1 MPIRPKHQRMVFVLA
16 SIAVMA
22 LAATVILTTFRENLV
37 FFFTPTQLYT
47 KIDEGRFDAS
57 REIRLGG
64 LVKTGSLVTDE
75 DGSIR
80 FTVTDLT
87 REMDV
92 EYKGLLPT
100 LFREGQGVVASG
112 MMQDGRVVAREIL
125 AKHDE
130 NYMPKEVADAL
141 KQSGQWKESNSP
153 GGEDAPAS
161 APPRSLRSGSPHGLR
176 DDSQANR
183 P

>member
-1 MPIRPKHQRMVFVLA
+1 M
-16 SIAVMA
+16 AV
-22 LAATVILTTFRENLV
+22 ATSVILTTFRESLV
-37 FFFTPTQLYT
+37 FFFTPSQLYI
-47 KIDEGRFDAS
+47 KIEEARFDPE

-64 LVKTGSLVTDE
+64 LVKTGSIVARE

-87 REMDV
+87 REIDV
-92 EYKGLLPT
+92 EYRGLLPT

-112 MMQDGRVVAREIL
+112 KITNNHMVASEIL

-141 KQSGQWKESNSP
+141 KESGQWKAE
-153 GGEDAPAS
+153 
-161 APPRSLRSGSPHGLR
+161 
-176 DDSQANR
+176 
-183 P
+183 